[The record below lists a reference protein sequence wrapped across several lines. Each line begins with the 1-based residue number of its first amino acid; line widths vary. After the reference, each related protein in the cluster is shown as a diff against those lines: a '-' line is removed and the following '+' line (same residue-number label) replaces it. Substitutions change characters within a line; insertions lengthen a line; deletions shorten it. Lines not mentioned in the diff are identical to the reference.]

1 VKKTLS
7 LKNRFIFIYDK
18 FEFIKMKVKH
28 SKYKNTGILFEL
40 LTRQLTSDTITGNQT
55 KSLSFLKKHFNSKTE
70 LLKEYKIY
78 HTLATQKY
86 NRDNQATMLIE
97 ELIKAHNKLN
107 KSQLRRE
114 KYNLIKEIKDTYNVN
129 DFFKAKITDY
139 KIMASIYNLLE
150 NKKATALSI
159 VDSKVTLLE
168 HITKS
173 KQKTIKKDSVLE
185 NYNKQDKDTRLL
197 TYKVLLEKFN
207 DKYSGLKDNQ
217 KTLLKEYVNSVTN
230 SPSLK
235 SYINQEIKEVKKTI
249 TKFSK
254 KVEDKAV
261 AVKLNETK
269 GMIKPLCKK
278 TFVNDD
284 NVINLL
290 NYYELINELKT
301 IHG

>member
-1 VKKTLS
+1 
-7 LKNRFIFIYDK
+7 
-18 FEFIKMKVKH
+18 MKVKH

-40 LTRQLTSDTITGNQT
+40 LTRQLTSDTIAGNQP
-55 KSLSFLKKHFNSKTE
+55 KALSFLKKHFNKKTE

-86 NRDNQATMLIE
+86 NKDSKATMLIDTLLE
-97 ELIKAHNKLN
+97 AHGKLN

-129 DFFKAKITDY
+129 DFFKSKITDY
-139 KIMASIYNLLE
+139 KIMASIFNLLE
-150 NKKATALSI
+150 DKNATPLSI
-159 VDSKVTLLE
+159 VNSKVIILE
-168 HITKS
+168 HITG
-173 KQKTIKKDSVLE
+173 KQVINTKKDTVLE
-185 NYNKQDKDTRLL
+185 HFNNQDKNTRLL

-207 DKYSGLKDNQ
+207 DKYSDLQDNQ
-217 KTLLKEYVNSVTN
+217 KTLLKEYVNSVSN

-249 TKFSK
+249 TGYSK

-261 AVKLNETK
+261 AIKLTETK

-278 TFVNDD
+278 TSVNDD

-290 NYYELINELKT
+290 NYYELVNELKT

>member
-1 VKKTLS
+1 
-7 LKNRFIFIYDK
+7 
-18 FEFIKMKVKH
+18 MKVKH

-40 LTRQLTSDTITGNQT
+40 LTRQLTSDTIAGNQP

-86 NRDNQATMLIE
+86 NKDSQATMLIE
-97 ELIKAHNKLN
+97 TLLDAHEKLN

-139 KIMASIYNLLE
+139 KVMASIFNLLE
-150 NKKATALSI
+150 NKEATPLSI
-159 VDSKVTLLE
+159 VDSKVTILE
-168 HITKS
+168 HITG
-173 KQKTIKKDSVLE
+173 KQLKPKVNPVLE
-185 NYNKQDKDTRLL
+185 NFNTQDSDTRLL
-197 TYKVLLEKFN
+197 TYKIILEKFN
-207 DKYSGLKDNQ
+207 DKYSGLQDNQ
-217 KTLLKEYVNSVTN
+217 KTLLKEYVNSVSN
-230 SPSLK
+230 SPALK
-235 SYINQEIKEVKKTI
+235 SYINQEIKEVKKSLN
-249 TKFSK
+249 KYSQ

-261 AVKLNETK
+261 AIKLTETK
-269 GMIKPLCKK
+269 GMIKTLCKK
-278 TFVNDD
+278 TSVNDD

-290 NYYELINELKT
+290 NYYELVNELKT

>member
-1 VKKTLS
+1 
-7 LKNRFIFIYDK
+7 
-18 FEFIKMKVKH
+18 MKVKH

-40 LTRQLTSDTITGNQT
+40 LTRQLTSDTIAGNPP

-86 NRDNQATMLIE
+86 NKDSQASMLIDT
-97 ELIKAHNKLN
+97 LIEAHGKLN

-129 DFFKAKITDY
+129 DFFKAQITDY
-139 KIMASIYNLLE
+139 KVMASIFNLLE
-150 NKKATALSI
+150 NKEASPLSI
-159 VDSKVTLLE
+159 VNSKVNILE
-168 HITKS
+168 HITRK
-173 KQKTIKKDSVLE
+173 KTSIKGDTVLE
-185 NYNKQDKDTRLL
+185 NFSKEDSDTRLL
-197 TYKVLLEKFN
+197 TYKILLEKFN
-207 DKYSGLKDNQ
+207 DKYSDLQDNQ

-230 SPSLK
+230 SPALK
-235 SYINQEIKEVKKTI
+235 SYINQEIKEVKIILGKY
-249 TKFSK
+249 SQ

-261 AVKLNETK
+261 AIKINETG
-269 GMIKPLCKK
+269 GMIKTLCKK
-278 TFVNDD
+278 TSVSDD

-290 NYYELINELKT
+290 NYYELVNELKT

>member
-1 VKKTLS
+1 
-7 LKNRFIFIYDK
+7 
-18 FEFIKMKVKH
+18 MKVKH

-40 LTRQLTSDTITGNQT
+40 LTRQLTSDTIAGNQP
-55 KSLSFLKKHFNSKTE
+55 KSLYFLKKHFNSKTE

-86 NRDNQATMLIE
+86 DKDSKATMLIE
-97 ELIKAHNKLN
+97 TLVEAHGKLN

-114 KYNLIKEIKDTYNVN
+114 KYNLIKEIKESYSVN

-150 NKKATALSI
+150 NRKATPISI
-159 VDSKVTLLE
+159 VNSKVTILE
-168 HITKS
+168 HITE
-173 KQKTIKKDSVLE
+173 KQIKPKTNTVLE
-185 NYNKQDKDTRLL
+185 NYNKQDSDTRLL

-207 DKYSGLKDNQ
+207 DKYSGLQNNQ

-230 SPSLK
+230 SPALK
-235 SYINQEIKEVKKTI
+235 SYLNQEIKEVKKDL
-249 TKFSK
+249 TKYSK

-261 AVKLNETK
+261 AVKLTETK
-269 GMIKPLCKK
+269 GMIKPLDKK
-278 TFVNDD
+278 SSVSDD

-290 NYYELINELKT
+290 NYYELVNELKT

>member
-1 VKKTLS
+1 
-7 LKNRFIFIYDK
+7 
-18 FEFIKMKVKH
+18 MKVKH

-40 LTRQLTSDTITGNQT
+40 LTRQLTSDTIVGDQS

-78 HTLATQKY
+78 HTLATKKY
-86 NRDNQATMLIE
+86 NKDSQATMLIE
-97 ELIKAHNKLN
+97 TLLEAHGKLN

-114 KYNLIKEIKDTYNVN
+114 KYNLIKEIKENYDVN
-129 DFFKAKITDY
+129 FFKAKISNY

-150 NKKATALSI
+150 NKKASPISI
-159 VDSKVTLLE
+159 VNSKVTLLE
-168 HITKS
+168 HITE
-173 KQKTIKKDSVLE
+173 KQATNNKKNTVLE
-185 NYNKQDKDTRLL
+185 NFNKQDSDTRLL

-207 DKYSGLKDNQ
+207 EKYSGLQDNQ
-217 KTLLKEYVNSVTN
+217 KTLLKEYVNSVSN

-235 SYINQEIKEVKKTI
+235 SYINQEIKEVKKDLTR
-249 TKFSK
+249 FSK

-261 AVKLNETK
+261 AIKLNETK
-269 GMIKPLCKK
+269 GLIKPLDKK
-278 TFVNDD
+278 LSVQDD

-290 NYYELINELKT
+290 NYYELVNELKT

>member
-1 VKKTLS
+1 
-7 LKNRFIFIYDK
+7 
-18 FEFIKMKVKH
+18 MKVKH

-78 HTLATQKY
+78 HTLSTKKY
-86 NRDNQATMLIE
+86 NKDSQATMLIE
-97 ELIKAHNKLN
+97 TLIDAHRKLN

-114 KYNLIKEIKDTYNVN
+114 KYNLIKDIKENYDINN
-129 DFFKAKITDY
+129 FFNSKISNY
-139 KIMASIYNLLE
+139 KIMASIFNLLE
-150 NKKATALSI
+150 NKKATAITI
-159 VDSKVTLLE
+159 VNSKVTLLE
-168 HITKS
+168 HITEKS
-173 KQKTIKKDSVLE
+173 ISKKKNPIIE

-207 DKYSGLKDNQ
+207 DKYSGLEDNQ
-217 KTLLKEYVNSVTN
+217 KTLLQEYVNSVTN
-230 SPSLK
+230 SPALK
-235 SYINQEIKEVKKTI
+235 SYINQEIKAVKQSLAKY
-249 TKFSK
+249 SK

-261 AVKLNETK
+261 AIKLNETK

-278 TFVNDD
+278 TSVNDD

>member
-1 VKKTLS
+1 
-7 LKNRFIFIYDK
+7 
-18 FEFIKMKVKH
+18 MKVKH

-40 LTRQLTSDTITGNQT
+40 LTRQLTSDTIAGTQP
-55 KSLSFLKKHFNSKTE
+55 KALSFLKKHFNKKTE

-86 NRDNQATMLIE
+86 NKDSKATMLINALLE
-97 ELIKAHNKLN
+97 AHGKLN

-139 KIMASIYNLLE
+139 KVMASIFNLLE
-150 NKKATALSI
+150 NKEATPLSI
-159 VDSKVTLLE
+159 VNSKVTILE
-168 HITKS
+168 HITEK
-173 KQKTIKKDSVLE
+173 KTKVKDSVVLE
-185 NYNKQDKDTRLL
+185 NFNKQDKDTRLL
-197 TYKVLLEKFN
+197 TYKVILEKFN
-207 DKYSGLKDNQ
+207 DRYSGLQDNQ

-230 SPSLK
+230 SPALK
-235 SYINQEIKEVKKTI
+235 SYINQEIKEVKKI
-249 TKFSK
+249 ISGYSK

-261 AVKLNETK
+261 AIKLTETK

-278 TFVNDD
+278 TSVNDD

-290 NYYELINELKT
+290 NYYELVNELKT

>member
-1 VKKTLS
+1 
-7 LKNRFIFIYDK
+7 
-18 FEFIKMKVKH
+18 MKVKH

-40 LTRQLTSDTITGNQT
+40 LTRQLTSDTIAGNQP
-55 KSLSFLKKHFNSKTE
+55 KSLSFLKKHFNKKTE

-86 NRDNQATMLIE
+86 NKDSQATMLIE
-97 ELIKAHNKLN
+97 TLMEVHEKLN

-139 KIMASIYNLLE
+139 KIMASVFNLLE
-150 NKKATALSI
+150 NKNATPLSI
-159 VDSKVTLLE
+159 VNSKVTILE
-168 HITKS
+168 HITG
-173 KQKTIKKDSVLE
+173 KQINKVKKDIVLE
-185 NYNKQDKDTRLL
+185 NFNKQDSNTRLL

-207 DKYSGLKDNQ
+207 DKYSGLQDNQ

-249 TKFSK
+249 TGYSK

-261 AVKLNETK
+261 AIKLTETK

-278 TFVNDD
+278 TSVNDD

-290 NYYELINELKT
+290 NYYELVNELKT

>member
-1 VKKTLS
+1 
-7 LKNRFIFIYDK
+7 
-18 FEFIKMKVKH
+18 MKVKH

-40 LTRQLTSDTITGNQT
+40 LTRQLTSDTIAGNNP
-55 KSLSFLKKHFNSKTE
+55 KALDFLRKHFNKKTE

-86 NRDNQATMLIE
+86 QKDAQATMLINTLLE
-97 ELIKAHNKLN
+97 AHIKLN

-114 KYNLIKEIKDTYNVN
+114 KFNLIKEIKKTYNVN

-139 KIMASIYNLLE
+139 KIMASIFNLLE
-150 NKKATALSI
+150 NKEATPISI
-159 VDSKVTLLE
+159 VNSKVTLLE
-168 HITKS
+168 HITEKPTAV
-173 KQKTIKKDSVLE
+173 KRNIVLE
-185 NYNKQDKDTRLL
+185 NFSKEDKDTRLL

-207 DKYSGLKDNQ
+207 DKYSGLEENQ
-217 KTLLKEYVNSVTN
+217 QTLLKEYVNSVTN
-230 SPSLK
+230 SPALK
-235 SYINQEIKEVKKTI
+235 SYINQEIKAVKQTL
-249 TKFSK
+249 TRYSK

-269 GMIKPLCKK
+269 EMIKTLCKK
-278 TFVNDD
+278 TSINDD

-290 NYYELINELKT
+290 NYYELVNELKT